1 MRQKCFPDLC
11 FYTYCCP
18 VARWVI
24 LSKWIP
30 ARDCYRSRP
39 ERLRPPKRTPR
50 NLVRMIEESMQER
63 RASARSAGTG
73 PAETPG
79 VLSRVESPKE
89 TVV

>member
-30 ARDCYRSRP
+30 AKDCYRSRP

-50 NLVRMIEESMQER
+50 NIVRMIDEAMRKR
-63 RASARSAGTG
+63 RVSPGPPGTDLV
-73 PAETPG
+73 ELSG
-79 VLSRVESPKE
+79 VDEPSPRRRGLR
-89 TVV
+89 